1 MDNPFI
7 KKQLDAKLE
16 AERDMIVLYAE
27 SCFLSIQVLSG
38 DLSDLGRLEQFDEDL
53 TQAEHRLHRIVAA
66 LLRLGVSGNNI
77 CCLDE
82 QERLDLFEAH
92 FADPDTLPSY
102 FKGLFGQEDL
112 REILSVLSGSLQ
124 AEAIT

>member
-7 KKQLDAKLE
+7 KKQLNARLE
-16 AERDMIVLYAE
+16 AERDMIALYAE

-38 DLSDLGRLEQFDEDL
+38 DLSDLGRLEQLDDDL

-92 FADPDTLPSY
+92 FTDPDTLSSCSE
-102 FKGLFGQEDL
+102 GLFGQEDL
-112 REILSVLSGSLQ
+112 REMLRDLSGSLQ
-124 AEAIT
+124 EEAIT